1 MKYWDTPI
9 IIVERERFWETA
21 GVHFLSNIISLL
33 GQRETAFSSFFFVAQ
48 EAGMGTISTGAA
60 VDSGTAL
67 ANNSAIHDYVN
78 GYLFSTLFVITGY
91 VYIHEIY
98 QVHL

>member
-1 MKYWDTPI
+1 LWKGRDFGKLLEYIFFLILSVYWGKG
-9 IIVERERFWETA
+9 RL
-21 GVHFLSNIISLL
+21 LSHL
-33 GQRETAFSSFFFVAQ
+33 FFFVAQ
-48 EAGMGTISTGAA
+48 EAGMGTISTEAA
-60 VDSGTAL
+60 VDSSTAL

>member
-1 MKYWDTPI
+1 MGQSNNYCGKGEILGNCWSIFSFYYYQFIGAKGDC
-9 IIVERERFWETA
+9 
-21 GVHFLSNIISLL
+21 FLI
-33 GQRETAFSSFFFVAQ
+33 FFVAQ

>member
-1 MKYWDTPI
+1 
-9 IIVERERFWETA
+9 
-21 GVHFLSNIISLL
+21 
-33 GQRETAFSSFFFVAQ
+33 
-48 EAGMGTISTGAA
+48 MGTISTGAA

-98 QVHL
+98 QVHLQG

>member
-1 MKYWDTPI
+1 
-9 IIVERERFWETA
+9 
-21 GVHFLSNIISLL
+21 
-33 GQRETAFSSFFFVAQ
+33 
-48 EAGMGTISTGAA
+48 MGTISTEAA
-60 VDSGTAL
+60 VDSSTAL